1 MLTCRCW
8 ICPEPLYSRCAH
20 CPWPNN
26 HDVTYQLHKVPAD
39 AFYNEAWKTWPRHIF
54 HKLPDDIPIVH
65 GWNGKH
71 VIDESCS
78 TVYVFAK
85 SMFSNRRYR
94 LLWQTKSSEIS
105 PLPGVKTRRPTSIY
119 TSIKR
124 KPHLKLRLKLSL
136 ELHAKHIDK
145 KTWFY
150 VELCHAYFCKIL
162 SWLHQHR
169 FIYMIWPRMS
179 DGTISD

>member
-1 MLTCRCW
+1 MTSLTKE
-8 ICPEPLYSRCAH
+8 IKAPQILSI
-20 CPWPNN
+20 
-26 HDVTYQLHKVPAD
+26 
-39 AFYNEAWKTWPRHIF
+39 YNGTWKTWRIRVF
-54 HKLPDDIPIVH
+54 HKLPDIPIVH
-65 GWNGKH
+65 GLNGKH

-78 TVYVFAK
+78 TVYVFVK
-85 SMFSNRRYR
+85 SMFSSFSLTINCWLSLLLNRRYR

-119 TSIKR
+119 MSIKR
-124 KPHLKLRLKLSL
+124 KPHLKLRLNLSL

-145 KTWFY
+145 ETWLY
-150 VELCHAYFCKIL
+150 VEFCHAYFCKIL
-162 SWLHQHR
+162 LWLHQHR